1 MRQGRCRK
9 LYERSFT
16 YTALHWSSVVKQ
28 MDLMEFLTVLILV
41 FALFMLLAGI
51 FTAYFGSGKSRMIG
65 VVLLVIG
72 LVIGILWVV
81 MGMDGVGIIDVNL
94 SKVIWDAFLYI
105 AAGVLGALAAIGMF
119 LVAIMKS

>member
-1 MRQGRCRK
+1 
-9 LYERSFT
+9 
-16 YTALHWSSVVKQ
+16 

-72 LVIGILWVV
+72 LVVGILWAV
-81 MGMDGVGIIDVNL
+81 MGMDSVDIIHVDL
-94 SKVIWDAFLYI
+94 SQVIWDAFTFIL
-105 AAGVLGALAAIGMF
+105 AGVIGALAAIGVF

>member
-1 MRQGRCRK
+1 
-9 LYERSFT
+9 
-16 YTALHWSSVVKQ
+16 

-65 VVLLVIG
+65 VVLLVVG
-72 LVIGILWVV
+72 LVVGILWVV
-81 MGMDGVGIIDVNL
+81 MGMDSVAVIDVDMSSVVWN
-94 SKVIWDAFLYI
+94 AFLYI
-105 AAGVLGALAAIGMF
+105 LSGVLGALAAIGVF